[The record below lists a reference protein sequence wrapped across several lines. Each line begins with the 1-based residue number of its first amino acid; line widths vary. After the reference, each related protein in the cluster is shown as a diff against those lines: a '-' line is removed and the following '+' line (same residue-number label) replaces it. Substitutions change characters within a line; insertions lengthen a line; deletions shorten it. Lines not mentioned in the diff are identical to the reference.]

1 MSNQPA
7 ESLLTVMVF
16 VLISA
21 NEEKK
26 IKVRKICFFCENVKC
41 HSKILEWS
49 ERPSAWKIVTF
60 LIEIFSVVSELSME

>member
-21 NEEKK
+21 NEGKK

-41 HSKILEWS
+41 HSKILE
-49 ERPSAWKIVTF
+49 
-60 LIEIFSVVSELSME
+60 